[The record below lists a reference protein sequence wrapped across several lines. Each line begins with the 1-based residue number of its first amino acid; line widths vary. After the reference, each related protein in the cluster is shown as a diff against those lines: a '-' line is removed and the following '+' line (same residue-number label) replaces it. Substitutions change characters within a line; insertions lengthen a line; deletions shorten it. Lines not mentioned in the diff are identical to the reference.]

1 MITQTQSFDLI
12 DCLKKV
18 NFSALLQPLLSDP
31 LPPDATRKPVY
42 ARKMK
47 RPLSPR
53 DAPSKGQRHV
63 TLTHIE
69 EWATMAID
77 IDPKIANISRN

>member
-1 MITQTQSFDLI
+1 
-12 DCLKKV
+12 
-18 NFSALLQPLLSDP
+18 
-31 LPPDATRKPVY
+31 VY

-47 RPLSPR
+47 RPLRPR
-53 DAPSKGQRHV
+53 DATSKGQRHV